1 MPAKTGWKGTFFF
14 SVSLKKRKL
23 LVLISSI
30 WAHRTIQLKIHEEVT
45 GNKPKACAFTGV
57 RSHTCTHS
65 HTCLVLFPFFHDF
78 RELYWLTIMFLR
90 LTLVVTTTC
99 QNLNPVFILKINVS
113 HNGDTHK
120 TGRRKEGGL
129 KKCTLFRVGCCVCGS
144 LNCDWSRSSA
154 AWLSWV

>member
-1 MPAKTGWKGTFFF
+1 MQIKGFGKANLLIAAIKKVPSKAKPCLPKLAGKEHFF

-113 HNGDTHK
+113 HNGDSLCKQTHTRQAEEK
-120 TGRRKEGGL
+120 RE
-129 KKCTLFRVGCCVCGS
+129 V
-144 LNCDWSRSSA
+144 
-154 AWLSWV
+154 